1 MSKLKFLLIVFV
13 FILPFIFA
21 KYFFDNDATSTR
33 GTTNH
38 GSFLVDEVNIASLA
52 DNDHW
57 IILQVIDGKCDM
69 SCRDNMHMLRQ
80 INTALGKDMG
90 RVKRYLLNNNTDENT
105 VYLDNYPK
113 VIVLDRSE
121 TLYNKLTKMDERI
134 FIADPFGK
142 IILGYENDF
151 IAKGLLKDIKKL
163 LKFSKR

>member
-13 FILPFIFA
+13 FVLPFIFA

-38 GSFLVDEVNIASLA
+38 GSFLVDEINITSLA

-57 IILQVIDGKCDM
+57 IILQVIDGKCDT
-69 SCRDNMHMLRQ
+69 SCQDNMHMLRQ

-90 RVKRYLLNNNTDENT
+90 RVKRYLLNNYTDENT

>member
-13 FILPFIFA
+13 FVLPFIFA

-57 IILQVIDGKCDM
+57 IILQVIDGKCDT
-69 SCRDNMHMLRQ
+69 SCQDNMHMLRQ

-142 IILGYENDF
+142 IILGYKNDF

>member
-57 IILQVIDGKCDM
+57 IILQVIDSKCDT
-69 SCRDNMHMLRQ
+69 SCKDNMHMLRQ

-142 IILGYENDF
+142 IILGYNNDF
-151 IAKGLLKDIKKL
+151 IANGLLKDIKKL

>member
-13 FILPFIFA
+13 FVLPFIFA

-38 GSFLVDEVNIASLA
+38 GSFLVDEVTIASLA

-57 IILQVIDGKCDM
+57 IILQVIDGKCDT
-69 SCRDNMHMLRQ
+69 SCQDNMHMLRQ

-90 RVKRYLLNNNTDENT
+90 RVKRYLLDNNTANNT

-134 FIADPFGK
+134 FVADPFGK
-142 IILGYENDF
+142 IILGYKKDF
-151 IAKGLLKDIKKL
+151 VAKGLLKDIKKL
-163 LKFSKR
+163 LKFSKK

>member
-57 IILQVIDGKCDM
+57 IILQVIDGKCDTN
-69 SCRDNMHMLRQ
+69 CQDNMHMLRQ

-90 RVKRYLLNNNTDENT
+90 RVKRYLLNNNTDAVSYT
-105 VYLDNYPK
+105 HL
-113 VIVLDRSE
+113 RAHE
-121 TLYNKLTKMDERI
+121 T
-134 FIADPFGK
+134 
-142 IILGYENDF
+142 
-151 IAKGLLKDIKKL
+151 
-163 LKFSKR
+163 

>member
-38 GSFLVDEVNIASLA
+38 GSFLVDEVSIASLA

-105 VYLDNYPK
+105 VYIDNYPK

>member
-13 FILPFIFA
+13 FVLPFIFA
-21 KYFFDNDATSTR
+21 KYFFDNDATTTR

-38 GSFLVDEVNIASLA
+38 GSFLVDDVNIASLA

-57 IILQVIDGKCDM
+57 IILQVIDGKCDT
-69 SCRDNMHMLRQ
+69 SCQENMHMLRQ

-90 RVKRYLLNNNTDENT
+90 RVKRYILNNNTDENT

-121 TLYNKLTKMDERI
+121 TLYNKITKMDERI

-151 IAKGLLKDIKKL
+151 IANGLLKDIKKL

>member
-1 MSKLKFLLIVFV
+1 M
-13 FILPFIFA
+13 
-21 KYFFDNDATSTR
+21 
-33 GTTNH
+33 
-38 GSFLVDEVNIASLA
+38 GSEMCI
-52 DNDHW
+52 
-57 IILQVIDGKCDM
+57 
-69 SCRDNMHMLRQ
+69 RDR
-80 INTALGKDMG
+80 G
-90 RVKRYLLNNNTDENT
+90 RVKRYLLHKNTNENT

>member
-13 FILPFIFA
+13 FVLPFIFA
-21 KYFFDNDATSTR
+21 KYFFDNDATTTR

-38 GSFLVDEVNIASLA
+38 GSFLVDDVNIASLA

-57 IILQVIDGKCDM
+57 IILQVIDGKCDT
-69 SCRDNMHMLRQ
+69 SCQDNMHMLRQ

-90 RVKRYLLNNNTDENT
+90 RVKRYLLNNYTDDNA

>member
-57 IILQVIDGKCDM
+57 IILQVIDGKCDT
-69 SCRDNMHMLRQ
+69 SCQDNMHMLRQ

-105 VYLDNYPK
+105 VNLDNYPK

-121 TLYNKLTKMDERI
+121 TIYNKLTKMDERI